1 MQSAANL
8 SLPAIFEKQG
18 DFHEMQGRRHVSIG
32 KTGPIAITCMG
43 SPYFWSREATIP

>member
-18 DFHEMQGRRHVSIG
+18 DFGEMQGDAAG
-32 KTGPIAITCMG
+32 TPPKT
-43 SPYFWSREATIP
+43 FQ